1 MACCKRTLLIL
12 TAAATLLLP
21 GGVASAQEARW
32 APRNVEVTGRSEASG
47 CAAARTQ
54 VAAEARKYLGL
65 NIRECTCRA
74 IASKGNGPSA
84 GYRCRLTYEVLVRM
98 SSR

>member
-12 TAAATLLLP
+12 SAAATLLSP
-21 GGVASAQEARW
+21 GGVASAQEVRW

-74 IASKGNGPSA
+74 IVSKGDGPSA
-84 GYRCRLTYEVLVRM
+84 GYRCRLAYEVLVRM